1 MRRTGAGG
9 SVFAAI
15 VIAAALG
22 GVARANPSTQDP
34 SKVPAGVY
42 VLDKR
47 HASLTARIAHM
58 GGFSRFTL
66 RFNGLD
72 GGFTYDPANWQAT
85 KVSVT
90 VDPKSVDTGNPPFD
104 KQIAGYFEADKY
116 PTITFVSTAVAG
128 GPDGRGTLSGD
139 LTFHGVTKPVTL
151 DVTFNGVGHGITPL
165 GTRMGFSG
173 QGRIKRS
180 DFGVSNMSQYA
191 GDDIDLLLE
200 VEFEKK

>member
-90 VDPKSVDTGNPPFD
+90 VDPKSIDTGNPPFD
-104 KQIAGYFEADKY
+104 KQIAGYFEADKF
-116 PTITFVSTAVAG
+116 PAISFSSTAITDG
-128 GPDGRGTLSGD
+128 GDGKGTLVVALHVVGRQHLLSLPRARVALKAVVRLGWRR
-139 LTFHGVTKPVTL
+139 VQTL
-151 DVTFNGVGHGITPL
+151 AVL
-165 GTRMGFSG
+165 
-173 QGRIKRS
+173 
-180 DFGVSNMSQYA
+180 
-191 GDDIDLLLE
+191 
-200 VEFEKK
+200 